1 LTFLK
6 RGGRAT
12 GVVDHVANASRL
24 YIWVPKENCRLTFV
38 LAGVRAPRVARTTGE
53 KSEPYAEEGA
63 KFVSNK
69 ILQRDVSVVLFEWL
83 IARFIP
89 LLTKVYSG

>member
-6 RGGRAT
+6 RSGRVT

-24 YIWVPKENCRLTFV
+24 FIWIPKENCRLTFV
-38 LAGVRAPRVARTTGE
+38 LAGVRAPRVARSANE

-63 KFVSNK
+63 RYVSNK
-69 ILQRDVSVVLFEWL
+69 VLQRDVSIFAY
-83 IARFIP
+83 ICY
-89 LLTKVYSG
+89 T